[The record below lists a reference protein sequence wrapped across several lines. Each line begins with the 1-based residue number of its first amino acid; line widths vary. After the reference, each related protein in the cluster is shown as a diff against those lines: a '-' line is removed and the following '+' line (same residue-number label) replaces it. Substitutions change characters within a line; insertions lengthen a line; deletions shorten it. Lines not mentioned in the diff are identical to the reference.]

1 MLYKGLE
8 HLCILISVRDPGTNT
23 LEVSRHNCINW
34 NSSFAFWN
42 FIEFKIF
49 FQSSVGWICGCKT
62 FGYEGSTKHIFSD
75 IVAEEHIWNSVR
87 NPFLS
92 SIHSLPDLPEV
103 LLELKLD
110 LVAKTTYTH
119 LKLTLGGEVN
129 ILSHFLKTSQHLL
142 YIISPFFVNI
152 KKWHATALMLE
163 WILVM
168 F

>member
-1 MLYKGLE
+1 MDAKLSDMKGQL
-8 HLCILISVRDPGTNT
+8 NT
-23 LEVSRHNCINW
+23 
-34 NSSFAFWN
+34 F
-42 FIEFKIF
+42 
-49 FQSSVGWICGCKT
+49 
-62 FGYEGSTKHIFSD
+62 FSD

-92 SIHSLPDLPEV
+92 SIHSLPDLPEI

-142 YIISPFFVNI
+142 YIISPFFCQH
-152 KKWHATALMLE
+152 KKVACNSIDVGMNLGDVLAATVDLREESWGRLAD
-163 WILVM
+163 W
-168 F
+168 